1 MDYSLPGAS
10 VHGISQAR
18 TLEWVAMPSSR
29 GSSWLRD
36 WTSFSYVSPALTGR
50 VFTTSAAWEAL
61 IALFHSFYG
70 WIIFHSINV
79 LCLFYPFV
87 SGYLGCFCVLAVVN
101 SAAVNIDMRVSF
113 QIRVF
118 SRYMPRCG
126 VSESCNNSIFNFLR
140 NLHTVFHSGCTNL
153 HSH

>member
-1 MDYSLPGAS
+1 MGFPRQGHWSGLPCPPPGDLPDSGIEPPSL
-10 VHGISQAR
+10 
-18 TLEWVAMPSSR
+18 M
-29 GSSWLRD
+29 
-36 WTSFSYVSPALTGR
+36 SPALTGR

-101 SAAVNIDMRVSF
+101 SAAVNIDIRVSF

-126 VSESCNNSIFNFLR
+126 ISESYNNSIFNFLR